1 MADFDYEAELTA
13 AMSADPAVDTQDT
26 STDQPESGVPPAE
39 SVDTGTSPQEPEAP
53 QTQEPAQPD
62 WNPEGPGNIREALR
76 QERERARQLEQQNAQ
91 YQAYLAQL
99 QQAQQPQQPALDPL
113 DPEAFQHTQQQ
124 IGQVRSELQTEM
136 LRTRVQIAEDL
147 TRAAH
152 PDYDQVIGIFADPK
166 YASRVN
172 VQSFLNEPN
181 PAKAAYDF
189 AKQLRANDP
198 AHLQQLIREEA
209 AKLAAQAAT
218 AKAPVAPPSLGGVPA
233 VAPNN
238 DAKGDPAAISTDK
251 LASMNGEEFDAW
263 YRKAMGS

>member
-1 MADFDYEAELTA
+1 MADFDYEAELAA
-13 AMSADPAVDTQDT
+13 AMSADPVVDTQDT
-26 STDQPESGVPPAE
+26 STAQPESSAPPAE

-53 QTQEPAQPD
+53 QTQEPAQSD

-76 QERERARQLEQQNAQ
+76 QERELRRQLEQQNAQ
-91 YQAYLAQL
+91 YQAYLAQM
-99 QQAQQPQQPALDPL
+99 QQAQQPQVDPL

-124 IGQVRSELQTEM
+124 IGKVRSELQMEM

-152 PDYDQVIGIFADPK
+152 PDYDQVISIFADPK

-198 AHLQQLIREEA
+198 AHIQQLIREEA

-233 VAPNN
+233 AAPNN
-238 DAKGDPAAISTDK
+238 DAKGDPAAISTDQ
-251 LASMNGEEFDAW
+251 LARMDGDQIDAW
-263 YRKAMGS
+263 YRKALGG